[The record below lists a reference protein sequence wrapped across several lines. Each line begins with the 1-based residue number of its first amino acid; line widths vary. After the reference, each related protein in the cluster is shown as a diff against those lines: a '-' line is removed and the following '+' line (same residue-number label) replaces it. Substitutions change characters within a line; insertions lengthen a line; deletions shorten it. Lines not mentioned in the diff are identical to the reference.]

1 MTTTHTSPHRRGI
14 SLQAKVLALV
24 LLPLF
29 IMTVVLVARESMDR
43 IDTNRE
49 SLAQQR
55 ETLIDNRKQSVR
67 DVVQQAK
74 TAIAPIVDNA
84 DADDDEARERAA
96 EILRS
101 MRFEGD
107 NYIFAFE
114 YDATNIVLPHQ
125 PEQEGTNL
133 GDLQSPDG
141 DYIIRELVEVSRDGG
156 GFYEYPWEYPGTDD
170 TETKYSYADSI
181 EAWDW
186 MIGAGVYVRDINE
199 AMADVEAEAAAD
211 LRNSIVS
218 AGLTGAVI
226 FLIVAVIAWFLVR
239 RTLGP
244 IRQTAAAMQDIAEGK
259 GDLTKRL
266 EVDTKDEVGELA
278 TQFNAFVSRMQET
291 LREVRSSVEQVNHA
305 AGEIAQGT
313 DELSTRTEQAAAN
326 LQETSSSMEEITST
340 VNHSAE
346 SADQANQLVSE
357 TADVARQGESAMGQ
371 VEKTMTDINDSA
383 EQISNIIS
391 MIDSIAFQ
399 TNILALNAS
408 VEAARAGEH
417 GKGFAVVA
425 QEVRTLASR
434 SSEAASQI
442 RELIDTSVS
451 HTQSGAEIVRQAGQ
465 TMQDIVQSVSR
476 VTDVIGEIS
485 AGAKEQSS
493 GIGQINTAVAEM
505 DSMTQQNAA
514 MVQQSASASAEMRR
528 HAEHLNALVSSFVLG
543 DDNATPRRQSLPA
556 SGNTASSRPTLSGNS
571 TSAAASTSTS
581 TPQRSPATRQGSE
594 VEEWEAF

>member
-1 MTTTHTSPHRRGI
+1 M
-14 SLQAKVLALV
+14 LV
-24 LLPLF
+24 LLPLLVV
-29 IMTVVLVARESMDR
+29 TVALVARETLDR
-43 IDTNRE
+43 IDDNQTR
-49 SLAQQR
+49 LAQQR
-55 ETLIDNRKQSVR
+55 ESLLDNRKQSVR

-74 TAIAPIVDNA
+74 TAIAPIVNRA
-84 DADDDEARERAA
+84 GASDDEAKAQAA

-101 MRFEGD
+101 MRFDGD

-114 YDATNIVLPHQ
+114 YDGMNIVLPHQ

-133 GDLQSPDG
+133 GDLQSPNG
-141 DYIIRELVEVSRDGG
+141 DYFIRELIDRAQAGG
-156 GFYEYPWEYPGTDD
+156 GFHEYPWEYPGTDE
-170 TETKYSYADSI
+170 TETKYSYADRI
-181 EAWDW
+181 DEWDW
-186 MIGAGVYVRDINE
+186 MIGAGVYARDINE
-199 AMADVEAEAAAD
+199 AMAEAEAVAAAD
-211 LRNSIVS
+211 LRGSIMGAS
-218 AGLTGAVI
+218 LTGAAV
-226 FLIVAVIAWFLVR
+226 FLVVAFIAWFLVR

-244 IRQTAAAMQDIAEGK
+244 IRQTVAAMQDIAEGK
-259 GDLTKRL
+259 GDLTRRL

-291 LREVRSSVEQVNHA
+291 LREVRGSVRQVNHA

-346 SADQANQLVSE
+346 SADQANKLVSD

-383 EQISNIIS
+383 EKISNIIS

-442 RELIDTSVS
+442 RELIDTSVN

-514 MVQQSASASAEMRR
+514 MVQQSASTSADMRR
-528 HAEHLNALVSSFVLG
+528 HAEHLNNLIASFVLG
-543 DDNATPRRQSLPA
+543 EDAETHQRQSLPA
-556 SGNTASSRPTLSGNS
+556 SGVSPSRSNA
-571 TSAAASTSTS
+571 SAANTQR
-581 TPQRSPATRQGSE
+581 TPSVPVTRQTAE
-594 VEEWEAF
+594 AAEEWEAF